1 MISIRSWRSSWIM
14 KSSLL
19 QPEQQEQEEQ
29 EKQAEQEEQE
39 EQQAQQE
46 EQVEQADQQ
55 EQGAGVAPGAG
66 KIAVILLSS

>member
-19 QPEQQEQEEQ
+19 QPEQE
-29 EKQAEQEEQE
+29 EQEEQE

-46 EQVEQADQQ
+46 EQMEQADQQ